1 MSDKPRLAG
10 AALVTVANGTL
21 RAETV
26 AFVILTN
33 SATPSSEIK
42 SVRDGFSRFLPQYW
56 PLSQGEQ
63 LWRSIKREFQG
74 GELRLYAGRGER
86 HKGKEM
92 TSCSTTVAHKVYD

>member
-1 MSDKPRLAG
+1 MRRSIRLGISKEEKVAGRIIRLAG

-42 SVRDGFSRFLPQYW
+42 SVREGFSRFLPQYW
-56 PLSQGEQ
+56 PLSHG
-63 LWRSIKREFQG
+63 
-74 GELRLYAGRGER
+74 
-86 HKGKEM
+86 
-92 TSCSTTVAHKVYD
+92 

>member
-1 MSDKPRLAG
+1 MFPSSLVDIVAFIFFTILLPMSDKPRLAG

-63 LWRSIKREFQG
+63 LWRSIKREFQT
-74 GELRLYAGRGER
+74 GELR
-86 HKGKEM
+86 
-92 TSCSTTVAHKVYD
+92 